1 MMRGALIPIG
11 QLAELNLETSIERLE
26 TENGDVCDQNDAHR
40 IYIAE

>member
-1 MMRGALIPIG
+1 MRALIPIG
-11 QLAELNLETSIERLE
+11 QLAELNLETCIERLE